1 MTNSTPNKPQ
11 LGDLVIKSTSME
23 TAMGIICLI
32 DPSVTTPYF
41 IEWTSGIMCGH
52 TTAHPL
58 DHVEQW
64 RKKLHKKT

>member
-1 MTNSTPNKPQ
+1 
-11 LGDLVIKSTSME
+11 ME